1 VTPASPQRDAVDAVG
16 LVRLDDDE
24 YAVTLPPGKHR
35 GLSDGSDPVRA
46 AQSLTEGLA
55 TRVSAGIGL
64 LRATAGL
71 GFRLVGL
78 GRVPLAIAAGPLGR
92 ATLPQKPEPDRPA
105 LAFRSLGED
114 IEPTSDEIER
124 AFPHASDRIVV
135 FVPGLG
141 EDEAIW
147 RRGHDQVGGS
157 YSSRLA
163 SMLEYT
169 PVHLRADD
177 TVPIAQSAVA
187 LSALLQK
194 LVDGWP
200 TDVRRIALIGHA
212 GGGLLARGACGVLA
226 GGERPWTELVTE
238 VVVLGTPHLAAR
250 PQRLARELGR
260 QLDQRLA
267 GIMTADDALVDVPPL
282 DGVRYVVVTDR
293 VTVNQH
299 PAGRFLGDL
308 VWWRQRATRRP
319 RRARDLFPT
328 AERHQVSTSEL
339 PLVNHPEVHNALL
352 LWLA

>member
-1 VTPASPQRDAVDAVG
+1 VTPASPQRDVGDVVG
-16 LVRLDDDE
+16 LVPLHEDE

-35 GLSDGSDPVRA
+35 GLSDNPDPVRA

-55 TRVSAGIGL
+55 TRVSAGIDL

-78 GRVPLAIAAGPLGR
+78 SRLPLAIAAGPLGR
-92 ATLPQKPEPDRPA
+92 AAMQQKPEPDRPPVI
-105 LAFRSLGED
+105 RSLGKD
-114 IEPTSDEIER
+114 LEPTPDEIDR

-141 EDEAIW
+141 EDEACW
-147 RRGHDQVGGS
+147 RRGHEQVGGS
-157 YSSRLA
+157 YGSRLA
-163 SMLEYT
+163 SMLEWT
-169 PVHLRADD
+169 PVYLRADD

-187 LSALLQK
+187 MSALLQR

-200 TDVRRIALIGHA
+200 TDVRRIALVGHA
-212 GGGLLARGACGVLA
+212 GGGLVARSACGVLA

-238 VVVLGTPHLAAR
+238 VVVLGTPHLVAR
-250 PQRLARELGR
+250 PQRLTRELGR
-260 QLDQRLA
+260 QLDERLA
-267 GIMTADDALVDVPPL
+267 GIVTADDALVDVPPL
-282 DGVRYVVVTDR
+282 DGVRYVVITDR

-299 PAGRFLGDL
+299 SAGRFLGDL

-328 AERHQVSTSEL
+328 AERHEVSTSEL
-339 PLVNHPEVHNALL
+339 PLVNHPEIHNALL

>member
-1 VTPASPQRDAVDAVG
+1 VTPASPQRDVVDAVG
-16 LVRLDDDE
+16 LVPLHDDE

-35 GLSDGSDPVRA
+35 GFSDNPDPVRA

-55 TRVSAGIGL
+55 TRVSAGIDL

-78 GRVPLAIAAGPLGR
+78 GRMPLAIAAGPLGR
-92 ATLPQKPEPDRPA
+92 AAMQQKPEPDRSP
-105 LAFRSLGED
+105 LAIRSMGSDL
-114 IEPTSDEIER
+114 EPTPDAIDR
-124 AFPHASDRIVV
+124 AFPHATDQIVV

-141 EDEAIW
+141 EDEACW
-147 RRGHDQVGGS
+147 RRSHDQVGGS
-157 YSSRLA
+157 YGSRLA
-163 SMLEYT
+163 SMLEWT
-169 PVHLRADD
+169 PVYLRADD
-177 TVPIAQSAVA
+177 TVPIAQSGVA
-187 LSALLQK
+187 MSALMQQ
-194 LVDGWP
+194 LVEGWP

-212 GGGLLARGACGVLA
+212 GGGLVARGACGVLA

-238 VVVLGTPHLAAR
+238 VIVLGTPHLAAR
-250 PQRLARELGR
+250 PQRLTRELGR
-260 QLDQRLA
+260 QLDERLA
-267 GIMTADDALVDVPPL
+267 GIMTADDALVDVPAL
-282 DGVRYVVVTDR
+282 DGVHYVVITDR

-339 PLVNHPEVHNALL
+339 PLVNHPEIHNALL

>member
-1 VTPASPQRDAVDAVG
+1 MTPASPQRDVVDAVG
-16 LVRLDDDE
+16 LVPLHDDE

-35 GLSDGSDPVRA
+35 GLSDNPDPVRA
-46 AQSLTEGLA
+46 AQSLSDLA
-55 TRVSAGIGL
+55 SRRVSAGIDL

-92 ATLPQKPEPDRPA
+92 ASLQQKAEPDRPA

-114 IEPTSDEIER
+114 LEPTPEEIER

-141 EDEAIW
+141 EDESCW
-147 RRGHDQVGGS
+147 RRSHDQVGGS
-157 YSSRLA
+157 YGSRLA
-163 SMLEYT
+163 SMLEWT

-177 TVPIAQSAVA
+177 TVPVAQSAVA

-200 TDVRRIALIGHA
+200 TEVSRIALISHA
-212 GGGLLARGACGVLA
+212 GGGLVARGACGVLS
-226 GGERPWTELVTE
+226 GGERPWTELVTD
-238 VVVLGTPHLAAR
+238 VVVLGTPHLVAR
-250 PQRLARELGR
+250 PQRLTRQLGR
-260 QLDQRLA
+260 QLDERLA
-267 GIMTADDALVDVPPL
+267 GIVTADDALVDVPAL
-282 DGVRYVVVTDR
+282 DGVRYVVITDR

-299 PAGRFLGDL
+299 PAGRLLGDL

-328 AERHQVSTSEL
+328 AERHEVSTSEL
-339 PLVNHPEVHNALL
+339 PLVNHPEIHNVLL
-352 LWLA
+352 AWLA